1 MTRFI
6 NEKFIIKGNKF
17 WISSID
23 DGYCCICP
31 LFDLCITNWNNFYED
46 FKCFG
51 KWKIK
56 PF

>member
-23 DGYCCICP
+23 DVNCYICP
-31 LFDLCITNWNNFYED
+31 LFSLCMSWDNFNED

>member
-1 MTRFI
+1 MNRFI

-23 DGYCCICP
+23 DSDCCICP

-46 FKCFG
+46 FECFG
-51 KWKIK
+51 KWK
-56 PF
+56 

>member
-1 MTRFI
+1 MNRFI

-17 WISSID
+17 WISSIN
-23 DGYCCICP
+23 GARCCLCP
-31 LFDLCITNWNNFYED
+31 LCSLCAENWNNFCYD

-56 PF
+56 LF

>member
-17 WISSID
+17 WISSIG
-23 DGYCCICP
+23 DGDCCICP
-31 LFDLCITNWNNFYED
+31 LYILCMKTWEIPTD
-46 FKCFG
+46 FECFG
-51 KWKIK
+51 RWKIK